1 MCLADVVLVDT
12 NEVLMTNTSEVQV
25 DKDTLSF
32 RDLFGQPLTI
42 QGSIVAADFEKNR
55 MIVKKN

>member
-32 RDLFGQPLTI
+32 RDLFGQTLTI